1 MDLFLIPN
9 NPENCA
15 LVSINGVAHYQVST
29 AKTSHSQRVSKIQ
42 RPAESEEDSIVAE
55 INWGNWDQPTVV
67 RSCPVIRAKSAVE
80 DGVLASDFLYK
91 KYQFSSSRYFLGD
104 DRIEY
109 RWKFVKGVGF
119 VLTRGD
125 TKEQIACYS
134 FALSK
139 EGLYAGERKS
149 RLLIQPCS
157 VELDLVVISFLI
169 MLRKRREKTGTN
181 ILLCAHDMDPQGDGG
196 GDGGSGAGC

>member
-29 AKTSHSQRVSKIQ
+29 TKTSHSRRVSKIQ

-55 INWGNWDQPTVV
+55 IDWGNWDKPTVM
-67 RSCPVIRAKSAVE
+67 RSCPLVRAKSISE
-80 DGVLASDFLYK
+80 GGVLASDFLYK

-104 DRIEY
+104 DTIEY
-109 RWKFVKGVGF
+109 RWKFIKGVGL
-119 VLTRGD
+119 VLMRSD
-125 TKEQIACYS
+125 TKEEVACYS

-149 RLLIQPCS
+149 RLTIQPSS
-157 VELDLVVISFLI
+157 VELELIVVSFFI
-169 MLRKRREKTGTN
+169 MLKKRREKVGPGGDN
-181 ILLCAHDMDPQGDGG
+181 LLCAHDVDPQGDGG
-196 GDGGSGAGC
+196 GDGGNGA